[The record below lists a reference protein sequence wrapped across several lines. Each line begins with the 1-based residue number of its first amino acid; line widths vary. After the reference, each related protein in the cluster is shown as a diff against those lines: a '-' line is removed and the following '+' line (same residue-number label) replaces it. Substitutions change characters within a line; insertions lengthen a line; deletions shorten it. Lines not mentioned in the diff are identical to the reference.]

1 MSNEEY
7 KRQRRL
13 DRRAGRHGL
22 SVRHRRAGYYFRV
35 IETNATWAKF
45 GSFHSTLDAVEEIL
59 NGLDK
64 SK

>member
-13 DRRAGRHGL
+13 DRRASHHGL
-22 SVRHRRAGYYFRV
+22 SVRHRRAGYYFLT
-35 IETNATWAKF
+35 IETNAVWSAYGT
-45 GSFHSTLDAVEEIL
+45 FHSSLDAVEEIL
-59 NGLDK
+59 DALDN